1 MNDFYAGA
9 IRESELPFIDKTPEK
24 AEFKRTIIK
33 LGIFGAV
40 TVLNFFF
47 LMYIFLYP
55 AAWIVQAIG
64 DGLSYELWY
73 LINWV
78 TNELCVYFFPALSLF
93 LLFRK
98 DFKAPNTYK
107 AITHNECLFAMP
119 LIFLSSTFIGS
130 MATIVTEAVANVM
143 DRLFGTG
150 EIPDAMA
157 PSMPSEGEGTSMWIA
172 IFFLVI
178 AAPVCEE
185 LMVRKLILYPLRKH
199 GDWFAIITS
208 ALIFG
213 FIHGNWDQLPY
224 AFAVGVLY
232 GLLAVQANSVIPTM
246 ILHAVNNLM
255 VTLGS
260 YLTQVTGEVEPFMS
274 LSRWVA
280 YVMNMCFWLGIAAFA
295 ILIAVKF
302 HKSKR
307 TPVLTAKEKAA
318 EMIRNPA
325 AYIFAAALVM
335 LLII

>member
-1 MNDFYAGA
+1 MNDFYTAVQPQPMP
-9 IRESELPFIDKTPEK
+9 EFDKTAEK
-24 AEFKRTIIK
+24 AEFRRTIIK

-40 TVLNFFF
+40 TVLNLLF
-47 LMYIFLYP
+47 LMYVFLYP
-55 AAWIVQAIG
+55 AVWIVQSIG

-73 LINWV
+73 LINW
-78 TNELCVYFFPALSLF
+78 TANELCVYFFPALSLF

-98 DFKAPNTYK
+98 DFKAPNRYR
-107 AITHNECLFAMP
+107 AMTHGECLLAMP

-130 MATIVTEAVANVM
+130 MASIVTGIVADVM
-143 DRLFGTG
+143 NRFFGTG

-172 IFFLVI
+172 MFFLVI

-255 VTLGS
+255 VTVGG
-260 YLTQVTGEVEPFMS
+260 YLTQVTGEVEPFVSISEWAVS
-274 LSRWVA
+274 L
-280 YVMNMCFWLGIAAFA
+280 MNFCFWLGIMATV
-295 ILIAVKF
+295 ILVAVRF
-302 HKSKR
+302 FKSKR
-307 TPVLTAKEKAA
+307 TPVLTVKEKAA
-318 EMIRNPA
+318 ETVKNPA
-325 AYIFAAALVM
+325 AYVFAAALVM
-335 LLII
+335 LLIL

>member
-1 MNDFYAGA
+1 MNNFYAA
-9 IRESELPFIDKTPEK
+9 AQPQPTPELDKTAEK
-24 AEFKRTIIK
+24 AEFRRTFIK
-33 LGIFGAV
+33 LGIFGTV

-47 LMYIFLYP
+47 LMYVFLYP
-55 AAWIVQAIG
+55 AAWIVKAIG

-93 LLFRK
+93 LLFRN
-98 DFKAPNTYK
+98 DFKAPNRYK
-107 AITHNECLFAMP
+107 AMSHQDCLLAMP

-130 MATIVTEAVANVM
+130 MASIITEIVASVM
-143 DRLFGTG
+143 SRLFGTG

-172 IFFLVI
+172 MFFLVI

-232 GLLAVQANSVIPTM
+232 GLLAVQSNSVIPTM

-255 VTLGS
+255 VTVGG
-260 YLTQVTGEVEPFMS
+260 YLTQVTGEVEPFVSIGSWAVS
-274 LSRWVA
+274 L
-280 YVMNMCFWLGIAAFA
+280 MNFCFWLGIMATV
-295 ILIAVKF
+295 ILIATKF
-302 HKSKR
+302 FKSKR
-307 TPVLTAKEKAA
+307 TPVLTVKEKAA
-318 EMIRNPA
+318 ETVKNPA
-325 AYIFAAALVM
+325 AYVFAAALVM
-335 LLII
+335 LLIL

>member
-1 MNDFYAGA
+1 MNEFYAA
-9 IRESELPFIDKTPEK
+9 TQPKAAPEPDKTAEK
-24 AEFKRTIIK
+24 AEFKLTLIK
-33 LGIFGAV
+33 LGVFGIV
-40 TVLNFFF
+40 TVLNFYF

-55 AAWIVQAIG
+55 AAWLIRAMG
-64 DGLSYELWY
+64 EGLSYELWY
-73 LINWV
+73 LINWAA
-78 TNELCVYFFPALSLF
+78 NELCVYFFPVLTLF

-98 DFKAPNTYK
+98 DFKAPNRYGRMTR
-107 AITHNECLFAMP
+107 NECLFAMP

-130 MATIVTEAVANVM
+130 MATIVTKMAASAM
-143 DRLFGTG
+143 DKIFGTG

-157 PSMPSEGEGTSMWIA
+157 PSMPAEGEGASMWIA
-172 IFFLVI
+172 MVFLVI

-213 FIHGNWDQLPY
+213 FIHGNLDQLPY
-224 AFAVGVLY
+224 AFAVGILY

-260 YLTQVTGEVEPFMS
+260 YLTTVTGEVEPFVS
-274 LSRWVA
+274 ISAWSA

-302 HKSKR
+302 HKSRR
-307 TPVLTAKEKAA
+307 TPVLTVGEKMT
-318 EMIRNPA
+318 EIVKNPA
-325 AYIFAAALVM
+325 AYVFAATLVM
-335 LLII
+335 LLVL

>member
-1 MNDFYAGA
+1 MNDFYANA

-24 AEFKRTIIK
+24 AEFKRTLIK

-47 LMYIFLYP
+47 LLYIFLYP
-55 AAWIVQAIG
+55 ATWIVQAIG

-93 LLFRK
+93 LLFRR

-107 AITHNECLFAMP
+107 AFTHSECLLAMP
-119 LIFLSSTFIGS
+119 LIFLSSIFIGS
-130 MATIVTEAVANVM
+130 MATIVTEAVANAM

-185 LMVRKLILYPLRKH
+185 LLVRKLILYPLRKH

-213 FIHGNWDQLPY
+213 FIHGNLDQLPY

-246 ILHAVNNLM
+246 LLHAVNNLM

-260 YLTQVTGEVEPFMS
+260 YLTQVTGEVEPFVS
-274 LSRWVA
+274 LSEWAVSL
-280 YVMNMCFWLGIAAFA
+280 MNFCFWLGIMATV
-295 ILIAVKF
+295 ILIATKF
-302 HKSKR
+302 YKSRR